1 MLIINKFRDVEM
13 NKTTIKIM
21 QILSLAFVSS
31 CFLSAAPAFSQD
43 DLPPGISPKGEATDF
58 VGHVARIN
66 ASDKFVD
73 AYGKLDDDHPVIHM
87 NFLRWRP
94 RGVGEVYGKYG
105 NVAGR
110 EIAALGG
117 STVHVGLGIT
127 DASAIYEFSDGW
139 DEVAYALY
147 PRKRAYL
154 QLQRDQDYQLAI
166 PDRVAGTYR
175 RMLYAISDGEPI
187 YNSSDTILG
196 YHENGTVTQVEKG
209 NIVLSVFLRFK
220 DDGGR
225 ETYTSYAKKFEPMLN
240 EAGGYVA
247 LSVNAEFPI
256 VSEEYWDHF
265 VTIVFPS
272 RQTMENL
279 LTSDEHL
286 EINIDRINGLEAS
299 LAVAATAIVLGEAE

>member
-1 MLIINKFRDVEM
+1 MK
-13 NKTTIKIM
+13 KTTTKV
-21 QILSLAFVSS
+21 LHLFLLAVVSS
-31 CFLSAAPAFSQD
+31 WFLSASPAFSQD
-43 DLPPGISPKGEATDF
+43 DLPPGISPKGEATSF

-66 ASDKFVD
+66 ATDKFVD

-94 RGVGEVYGKYG
+94 RGDGEVYGLYG

-117 STVHVGLGIT
+117 HTVHVGLGIT
-127 DASAIYEFSDGW
+127 DAAAIYEFSDGW

-154 QLQRDQDYQLAI
+154 QLQRDNDYQLAI

-175 RMLYAISDGEPI
+175 RMLYAISDGEAI
-187 YNSSDTILG
+187 YDATDTILD

-209 NIVLSVFLRFK
+209 NIVLSEFLRFK

-225 ETYTSYAKKFEPMLN
+225 ETYTSFAKKFEAMLN
-240 EAGGYVA
+240 EAGGHVA

-265 VTIVFPS
+265 VSIVFPS
-272 RQTMENL
+272 RQAMEDL
-279 LTSDEHL
+279 LTSDEFF
-286 EINIDRINGLEAS
+286 EINIERINGLDAS
-299 LAVAATAIVLGEAE
+299 LAVAATAIVLGESE

>member
-1 MLIINKFRDVEM
+1 MHKKRKLNVRRNIYLF
-13 NKTTIKIM
+13 
-21 QILSLAFVSS
+21 AFVY
-31 CFLSAAPAFSQD
+31 CFSTGSVFSQD
-43 DLPPGISPKGEATDF
+43 DLPPGISPKGEATSF

-66 ASDKFVD
+66 ATDKFVD

-94 RGVGEVYGKYG
+94 RGVGTVYGAYG

-117 STVHVGLGIT
+117 HTVHVGLGIT

-154 QLQRDQDYQLAI
+154 QLQRDNDYQLAI

-187 YNSSDTILG
+187 YNATDTIVG

-209 NIVLSVFLRFK
+209 NIVLSEFLRFK
-220 DDGGR
+220 DDGGI
-225 ETYTSYAKKFEPMLN
+225 ESYTRFAKKFEAMLKD
-240 EAGGYVA
+240 AGGYVA

-265 VTIVFPS
+265 ISIVFPS
-272 RQTMENL
+272 RQAMEEL
-279 LTSDEHL
+279 LTSDEFF
-286 EINIDRINGLEAS
+286 EINIDRINGLDAS
-299 LAVAATAIVLGEAE
+299 LAVAATAIDLSEFE

>member
-1 MLIINKFRDVEM
+1 MM
-13 NKTTIKIM
+13 KTTTKV
-21 QILSLAFVSS
+21 LHLFSLAVVSS
-31 CFLSAAPAFSQD
+31 WFLSASPAFSQD
-43 DLPPGISPKGEATDF
+43 DLPPEISPKGEATSF

-66 ASDKFVD
+66 ATDKFID

-94 RGVGEVYGKYG
+94 RGDGEVYGLYG

-117 STVHVGLGIT
+117 HTVHVGLGIT

-154 QLQRDQDYQLAI
+154 QLQRDNDYQLAI

-187 YNSSDTILG
+187 YNATDTIVD

-209 NIVLSVFLRFK
+209 NIVLSEFLRFK

-225 ETYTSYAKKFEPMLN
+225 ETYTSFAKKFEAMLKD
-240 EAGGYVA
+240 AGGYVA

-265 VTIVFPS
+265 VSIVFPS
-272 RQTMENL
+272 RQTMEEL
-279 LTSDEHL
+279 LTSDKFF
-286 EINIDRINGLEAS
+286 EINIERINALDAS
-299 LAVAATAIVLGEAE
+299 LAVAATAIVLGEGE

>member
-1 MLIINKFRDVEM
+1 MKILGRLGVAFLLATSAVA
-13 NKTTIKIM
+13 TT
-21 QILSLAFVSS
+21 LG
-31 CFLSAAPAFSQD
+31 D
-43 DLPPGISPKGEATDF
+43 DHLPPGISPKGDATDF

-66 ASDKFVD
+66 ATDKFVD
-73 AYGKLDDDHPVIHM
+73 AYGKLDDDHPVIHL

-94 RGVGEVYGKYG
+94 IGDGTQYGLYG

-110 EIAALGG
+110 EIAAVGG
-117 STVHVGLGIT
+117 NTVHVGLGIK
-127 DASAIYEFSDGW
+127 DAAAIYEFSDGW

-154 QLQRDQDYQLAI
+154 QLQRDRDYQRAI
-166 PDRVAGTYR
+166 PDRVGGTYR

-187 YNSSDTILG
+187 YNATETLLD

-209 NIVLSVFLRFK
+209 NIVLSEFLRFK

-225 ETYTSYAKKFEPMLN
+225 EAYTSFAKKFEAMLN
-240 EAGGYVA
+240 EAGGHVA

-265 VTIVFPS
+265 ASIVFPS
-272 RQTMENL
+272 RQAMEDL
-279 LTSDEHL
+279 LTSDEFL
-286 EINIDRINGLEAS
+286 EINVERINGLDAS
-299 LAVAATAIVLGEAE
+299 LAVAATAIVLGEGE

>member
-1 MLIINKFRDVEM
+1 M
-13 NKTTIKIM
+13 KTTTKV
-21 QILSLAFVSS
+21 LHLFSLAVVSS
-31 CFLSAAPAFSQD
+31 WFLSASPAFSQD
-43 DLPPGISPKGEATDF
+43 DLPPGISPKGEATSF

-66 ASDKFVD
+66 ATDKFID

-94 RGVGEVYGKYG
+94 RGDGEVYGLYG

-117 STVHVGLGIT
+117 HTVHVGLGIT
-127 DASAIYEFSDGW
+127 DAAAIYEFSDGW

-154 QLQRDQDYQLAI
+154 QLQRDNDYQLAI

-175 RMLYAISDGEPI
+175 RMLYAISDGEAI
-187 YNSSDTILG
+187 YDATDTILD

-209 NIVLSVFLRFK
+209 NIVLSEFLRFK
-220 DDGGR
+220 DDGGI
-225 ETYTSYAKKFEPMLN
+225 ESYTRFAKKFEAMLKD
-240 EAGGYVA
+240 AGGYVA

-265 VTIVFPS
+265 VSIVFPS
-272 RQTMENL
+272 RQAMEDL
-279 LTSDEHL
+279 LTSDEFF
-286 EINIDRINGLEAS
+286 EINIDRINGLDAS
-299 LAVAATAIVLGEAE
+299 LAVAATAIDLSEFE